1 MEWTKIKPIK
11 AEKEH
16 PIKIYLTNLGKYN
29 EGEMVG
35 EWVTLPVN
43 DFKPILNKIGINE
56 QYEEWFITDY
66 EAPFSIGEYDNI
78 EELNNI
84 AKISQ
89 DFSDIDW
96 LAFKEYIDNGYNKEE
111 AFQKV
116 SDHDYSYIEGTT
128 ERDFGINLVEE
139 MGGIENMSREEL
151 EMHFDYDSF
160 GYASIIN
167 GSYHRVKDGE
177 NFGYISL

>member
-1 MEWTKIKPIK
+1 ML
-11 AEKEH
+11 
-16 PIKIYLTNLGKYN
+16 KIYLTNLGKYN

-116 SDHDYSYIEGTT
+116 SNHDYFYVEGAT
-128 ERDFGINLVEE
+128 EKEFGINLVEE

-151 EMHFDYDSF
+151 EMYFDYDSF
-160 GYASIIN
+160 GNSSIIN